1 MAKRG
6 FTAGSKTRVYGYTEQ
21 KPSLPP
27 ERPLPMPRRDIAEN
41 RVKLRSS
48 GVLKTNLLTG
58 LARLFVFPATFALTG
73 YGVLEM
79 YGVMKP
85 GGVTGL
91 QWVFLVLFALN
102 FSWVCFSACQAFLG
116 FLRTLWLEVVPRRK
130 ATNDDLPQATAVL
143 MPVYNEHPQG
153 VAAALAAAAN
163 GLAARAP
170 GKFAIFILSDS
181 NKPDAWIE
189 EESVFRR
196 LIENA
201 PDGCPIYYRHRFNN
215 TERKAGNVADWVMR
229 WGGAYES
236 MLILDADS
244 IMSPENIIELS
255 KRLHKDPGLGLI
267 QTVPLIINGRS
278 LYARLQQFA
287 NRCYG
292 PIFGNGLAAWHG
304 RSSNYWGHNAI
315 IRTQA
320 FADAARLP
328 ELSGPPPF
336 GGHVLSHD
344 FIEAAF
350 LRRAGWGVRLD
361 TDLKESFEQAP
372 PALLDVI
379 VRDRRWCQGN
389 LQHARFLS
397 AYGLTAASRL
407 HLSVGI
413 MAYLS
418 AVLWFLLIATGL
430 VIAVQAAVTRPE
442 YFTAPSLF
450 PTWPVFDSERAVAL
464 FVVSMG
470 IVMAPKILGWL
481 AIMLNPRELMKFG
494 GPVALTISALTELV
508 LSALYAPVMM
518 IAQVQIIL
526 DILLGRD
533 SGWSTQRRGD
543 VGTDYATARRAHRW
557 HMIAGAAIAVVS
569 YQMNPY
575 LFLWLLPISVG
586 LLISVPLSCLS
597 GSTRAGMLL
606 KKYAV
611 LRTPEEQMNKRPK
624 IINLY
629 EQLLGSYHSSDASA
643 LARLAE
649 DAELQRWH
657 TAQLSTHEDDPRA
670 YNEPLILARAKR
682 IRCNDLEELEAVL
695 TTDQERALLND
706 AAFISSLSNVQ
717 ETHNVFNLGN
727 NLEPYTLQTATAN
740 IDPEVI
746 PADEA

>member
-1 MAKRG
+1 MAKHG
-6 FTAGSKTRVYGYTEQ
+6 FTAGSKIKLDGYTEQ
-21 KPSLPP
+21 KPALPP
-27 ERPLPMPRRDIAEN
+27 EQPLPMPRRDIAEN
-41 RVKLRSS
+41 RAKLRSP
-48 GVLKTNLLTG
+48 GPRRANLLTG

-73 YGVLEM
+73 YGVFEM

-91 QWVFLVLFALN
+91 QWVFLVLFGLN
-102 FSWVCFSACQAFLG
+102 FFWVCFSACQAFLG
-116 FLRTLWLEVVPRRK
+116 FLRTLWLELIPRK
-130 ATNDDLPQATAVL
+130 TGEDDALPSATAIL

-153 VAAALAAAAN
+153 VAASLAAAAQ
-163 GLAARAP
+163 GLAEHAP

-189 EESVFRR
+189 EESTFRK
-196 LIENA
+196 LIEKA
-201 PDGCPIYYRHRFNN
+201 PAGCPIYYRHRTNN

-244 IMSPENIIELS
+244 IMSPENMIEMS

-267 QTVPLIINGRS
+267 QTVPSIINGRS

-397 AYGLTAASRL
+397 AYGLTTASRL

-413 MAYLS
+413 MAYVS

-430 VIAVQAAVTRPE
+430 IIAVQAAVTRPE
-442 YFTAPSLF
+442 YFTEPSLF

-470 IVMAPKILGWL
+470 IVMLPKILGWL

-494 GPVALTISALTELV
+494 GPIALTSGALTELI
-508 LSALYAPVMM
+508 LSALYAPIMM
-518 IAQVQIIL
+518 IAQVQIIV
-526 DILLGRD
+526 DVVLGRD
-533 SGWSTQRRGD
+533 SGWSAQRRGD
-543 VGTDYATARRAHRW
+543 AGTDYATARRAHRW
-557 HMIAGAAIAVVS
+557 HMIAGAAIAIAS
-569 YQMNPY
+569 YYMNPY
-575 LFLWLLPISVG
+575 LFLWLLPISIG

-597 GSTRAGMLL
+597 GSTRAGLLL
-606 KKYAV
+606 KKFAI
-611 LRTPEEQMNKRPK
+611 LRTPEEQSEKRPK
-624 IINLY
+624 IVNRY
-629 EQLLGSYHSSDASA
+629 EETLGTYQSTDIPA
-643 LARLAE
+643 LKRLAE
-649 DAELQRWH
+649 DPKLQRWH
-657 TAQLSTHEDDPRA
+657 AAQLASHEDDPRA

-682 IRCNDLEELEAVL
+682 IRCDDLADLGSVL
-695 TTDQERALLND
+695 TTDQELALLND
-706 AAFISSLSNVQ
+706 VSFVRSLDNIAD
-717 ETHNVFNLGN
+717 TGNVFNLGN
-727 NLEPYTLQTATAN
+727 GLDPYIVQTATAN
-740 IDPEVI
+740 IAPDVI
-746 PADEA
+746 PADDT